1 MIFDRSWYGRVLVER
16 VEGFCGERDWKRAY
30 REINEMEGH
39 LASTGVVIAKFWLQ
53 IDRDEQL
60 RRFESRRD
68 DPERSWK
75 LTDED
80 WRNREKWGLYQEA
93 ASEMIVR
100 TSTAQAPWTVVA
112 TNSKKLAR
120 VKVLSTIVDA
130 IEAAIAGNGGP
141 KTAPEPEKKKKTDTE
156 KRKKA

>member
-1 MIFDRSWYGRVLVER
+1 MAGLNRKKYES
-16 VEGFCGERDWKRAY
+16 K
-30 REINEMEGH
+30 
-39 LASTGVVIAKFWLQ
+39 GVGQ
-53 IDRDEQL
+53 
-60 RRFESRRD
+60 
-68 DPERSWK
+68 P
-75 LTDED
+75 
-80 WRNREKWGLYQEA
+80 YQEA

>member
-1 MIFDRSWYGRVLVER
+1 LALVLAAGLFNGIVVQTEEGRAAVRSTVEPVEQLVEGGA
-16 VEGFCGERDWKRAY
+16 VLC
-30 REINEMEGH
+30 
-39 LASTGVVIAKFWLQ
+39 KFWLS
-53 IDRDEQL
+53 ISSDEQL

-120 VKVLSTIVDA
+120 VKVLSTVGDA
-130 IEAAIAGNGGP
+130 IEAALSGSSAPNP
-141 KTAPEPEKKKKTDTE
+141 APEPRKKKTDTE